1 MNLRDKK
8 QINNAPVKG
17 GLQNLSPKTMI
28 MIVLVSVMA
37 ILWGRVLLKGKS
49 GPESVHAQETD
60 QLQQQLAQTE
70 SAPAVEIEPV
80 SLPQWP
86 GRNDALSRDF
96 FSDEHLIGS
105 GPGVSAN
112 SQTGDVEINASDE
125 SIEHAHRVKLEQI
138 AKRLLLEAVIEDDEG
153 HPVQAFV
160 EGKILSVGS
169 VLTVQEGPDRYELT
183 VEQIN
188 EKEIVFS
195 WNSVSVVLKMPETF
209 EF

>member
-1 MNLRDKK
+1 MNVQAKK
-8 QINNAPVKG
+8 QIKNVPVRG
-17 GLQNLSPKTMI
+17 GLQNLSPKTMV

-37 ILWGRVLLKGKS
+37 ILWGRVLLRGKS
-49 GPESVHAQETD
+49 GPESVQAQEKD
-60 QLQQQLAQTE
+60 PLQQQLTQAQ

-86 GRNDALSRDF
+86 GRNDALSRNF
-96 FSDEHLIGS
+96 FSEEHLMPTGS
-105 GPGVSAN
+105 GGSAN
-112 SQTGDVEINASDE
+112 SQSGDVEINTSDE
-125 SIEHAHRVKLEQI
+125 SIEHAHRLKLEQI
-138 AKRLLLEAVIEDDEG
+138 AKRLLLEAVIEDAEG
-153 HPVQAFV
+153 HPIRAFV

-169 VLTVQEGPDRYELT
+169 VLTVQEGPNRYELT